1 MKVNL
6 HTHTYRCGHAHG
18 EDREYIEN
26 AIKNGIEVLGFS
38 DHAPFVFP
46 PDGYE
51 SPHRVPM
58 ALARDYIDSLT
69 ALREEYKGR
78 IEIKI
83 GFEMEYYPA
92 YFDQMLKIAKEVGA
106 EYIIMGEHYLRNE
119 LPERIN
125 VMSSR
130 HKNTPEDIRDYVDA
144 VCEGISTG
152 MFTYVA
158 HPDMVLYDIN
168 APLYASEMRRVC
180 EAAKK
185 YGTPLEINLQGI
197 KLDRQ
202 YPNDVFWKIAGEVG
216 CGTVTG
222 TDAHSP
228 SRVYDGRSLEKA
240 MELIEKYNL
249 NYIERPK
256 IVNIQ

>member
-1 MKVNL
+1 MKANL

-38 DHAPFVFP
+38 DHAPFAFP

-58 ALARDYIDSLT
+58 ALAKDYIDSLT

-92 YFDQMLKIAKEVGA
+92 YFDRMLKTVKEVGA

-119 LPERIN
+119 LPEKRN
-125 VMSSR
+125 AMSSR
-130 HKNTPEDIRDYVDA
+130 FVNEEKDVRDYADA
-144 VCEGISTG
+144 VCEGIATG
-152 MFTYVA
+152 VFTYVA

-168 APLYASEMRRVC
+168 DPIYSSEMRRIC
-180 EAAKK
+180 EASKK
-185 YGTPLEINLQGI
+185 YNTPLEINLQGVR
-197 KLDRQ
+197 LNRQ
-202 YPNDVFWKIAGEVG
+202 YPNEVFWRLAGEVG
-216 CGTVTG
+216 CDVVIGS
-222 TDAHSP
+222 DAHTP
-228 SRVYDGRSLEKA
+228 GEVYDRESLKRA
-240 MELIEKYNL
+240 MELIEKYKL

-256 IVNIQ
+256 TISIR